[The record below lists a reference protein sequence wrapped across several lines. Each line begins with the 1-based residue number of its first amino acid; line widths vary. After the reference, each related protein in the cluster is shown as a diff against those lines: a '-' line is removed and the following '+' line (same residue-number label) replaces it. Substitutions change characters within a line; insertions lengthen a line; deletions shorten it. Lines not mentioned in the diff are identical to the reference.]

1 MILPAKIA
9 DEHVSRLHVSVNE
22 ARIMDCLERG
32 RHLAPNVHHAIR
44 GQPLLEIDLE
54 IDEGPQLY
62 AVDPLHGQVE
72 PAVVLAGIKDRNDV
86 GVVD

>member
-9 DEHVSRLHVSVNE
+9 DEYVSRLHVSVNE

-44 GQPLLEIDLE
+44 GQPLLEIN
-54 IDEGPQLY
+54 EGPQLY

-72 PAVVLAGIKDRNDV
+72 PTVVLADIKDRNDV